1 MVKKENS
8 FITDVPTNAPEIS
21 IIKMLKY
28 LKKKKNMKILLWLCT
43 H

>member
-8 FITDVPTNAPEIS
+8 FITDVPTNAPEIF

-28 LKKKKNMKILLWLCT
+28 FLKYENPIAIFS
-43 H
+43 